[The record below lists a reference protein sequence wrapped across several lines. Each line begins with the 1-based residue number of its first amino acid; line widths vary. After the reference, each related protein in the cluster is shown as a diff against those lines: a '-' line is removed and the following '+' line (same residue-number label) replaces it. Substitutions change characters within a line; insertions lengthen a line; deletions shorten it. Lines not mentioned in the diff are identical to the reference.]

1 MGQKVHPRGL
11 RIGVIEDW
19 DSNWFAE
26 GNYADNLA
34 EDRELRTF
42 LKTRLYRAGI
52 SKVKIAR
59 RANQIEIDL
68 YTAKPGLIIGK
79 GGREVTV
86 LRDALIAK
94 VGKQVQL
101 NVREE
106 ANAEICSQLAAEN
119 IAQQL
124 EKRVSYRRAMK
135 RSVTRILRSGAK
147 GVKIKVGGR
156 LDGSEIARK
165 EWYHRG
171 RVPLQTLRARIDYGF
186 AEAMTIYG
194 KIGVK
199 VWIYKGEVLP
209 EKERQTKA
217 MLGEDEESKPKAKT
231 REGRR

>member
-1 MGQKVHPRGL
+1 MGQKVHPKGF
-11 RIGVIEDW
+11 RIGVIEGW
-19 DSNWFAE
+19 DSNWYAE
-26 GNYADNLA
+26 GNYADNLE
-34 EDRELRTF
+34 EDRLLRTF
-42 LKTRLYRAGI
+42 LKNKLYRAGV
-52 SKVKIAR
+52 SKVRIAR
-59 RANQIEIDL
+59 RANQIEVDL

-79 GGREVTV
+79 GGRDVTA
-86 LRDALIAK
+86 LRDELVKKI
-94 VGKQVQL
+94 GKQIQL

-106 ANAEICSQLAAEN
+106 PNAEICSQLVAEN

-135 RSVTRILRSGAK
+135 RSVTRVLRSGAQ

-165 EWYHRG
+165 EWYRRG

-186 AEAMTIYG
+186 TEAMTIYG

-209 EKERQTKA
+209 EKELQAKE
-217 MLGEDEESKPKAKT
+217 MLGEVVKAKPK
-231 REGRR
+231 REEDRK

>member
-1 MGQKVHPRGL
+1 MGQKAHPKGL
-11 RIGVIEDW
+11 RLGIIEDW
-19 DSNWFAE
+19 DSNWYAE
-26 GNYADNLA
+26 RNYADNLV
-34 EDRELRTF
+34 EDRKIRTF
-42 LKTRLYRAGI
+42 LKNKLYRAGI
-52 SKVKIAR
+52 SKIKIAR

-79 GGREVTV
+79 GGREVAA
-86 LRDALIAK
+86 LRDQLVALIK
-94 VGKQVQL
+94 KQIQL

-106 ANAEICSQLAAEN
+106 SSAETCSQLVAEN

-135 RSVTRILRSGAK
+135 RSVTRVLRAGAK
-147 GVKIKVGGR
+147 GIKVKVGGR

-186 AEAMTIYG
+186 TEAMTIYG

-209 EKERQTKA
+209 EKERKEKE
-217 MLGEDEESKPKAKT
+217 MLGEVLKAAGEPEK
-231 REGRR
+231 REARA